1 MKQKPQVTI
10 SMIFHLSEKY
20 YDQYIDRGLDLSPEQ
35 NEACFRDFVAQYC
48 SALYW
53 EKTPTPVINTDIP
66 LF

>member
-20 YDQYIDRGLDLSPEQ
+20 YNQYTERDLNLSPEQ
-35 NEACFRDFVAQYC
+35 NEACFRDFVNQYVI
-48 SALYW
+48 ALYW
-53 EKTPTPVINTDIP
+53 GKTPSPVINTDIP

>member
-20 YDQYIDRGLDLSPEQ
+20 YDQYMERGLELSPEQ
-35 NEACFRDFVAQYC
+35 NEACFRDFISQYY
-48 SALYW
+48 SAWYW
-53 EKTPTPVINTDIP
+53 GRTPSPIIDTDIP

>member
-20 YDQYIDRGLDLSPEQ
+20 FDQYVDRGLDLSPEQ
-35 NEACFRDFVAQYC
+35 NEACFRDFVNQYV
-48 SALYW
+48 SALYFG
-53 EKTPTPVINTDIP
+53 KTPLPVINTDIP

>member
-1 MKQKPQVTI
+1 MKQKPIVTI

-20 YDQYIDRGLDLSPEQ
+20 YDQYVERNLNLSPEQ
-35 NEACFRDFVAQYC
+35 NETCFHDFITQYC

-53 EKTPTPVINTDIP
+53 GKNPSPVINTDIP

>member
-1 MKQKPQVTI
+1 MKQKPKVTI

-20 YDQYIDRGLDLSPEQ
+20 YDQYMERGLELSPEQ
-35 NEACFRDFVAQYC
+35 NEACFRDFVAQYY

-53 EKTPTPVINTDIP
+53 EKTPSPVINTDIP

>member
-1 MKQKPQVTI
+1 MKRKPKITI

-20 YDQYIDRGLDLSPEQ
+20 YDQYTERDLNLSPEQ
-35 NEACFRDFVAQYC
+35 NEACFRDFVNQYY

-53 EKTPTPVINTDIP
+53 RKQINLVIDTNVP